1 MTNLTQ
7 SDHAW
12 TPPHGPRT
20 VRVVLPKHPQAMT
33 AMGLGIAALAGV
45 WFLLLP
51 ILLAPVAWWL
61 GAKAKREIAAEP
73 ERWSGL
79 GEAQAGLIMGVIGTV
94 ILAGGVVTVGVLTFF
109 IGVLAF

>member
-1 MTNLTQ
+1 
-7 SDHAW
+7 
-12 TPPHGPRT
+12 
-20 VRVVLPKHPQAMT
+20 MT

-51 ILLAPVAWWL
+51 ILLAPVAWWF

-73 ERWSGL
+73 ERWSGT

-94 ILAGGVVTVGVLTFF
+94 LLAGGVVVLSILAFF
-109 IGVLAF
+109 FRVLAGI

>member
-1 MTNLTQ
+1 MTKTPNNR
-7 SDHAW
+7 
-12 TPPHGPRT
+12 TPPHGP
-20 VRVVLPKHPQAMT
+20 VLPKHPQAMT

-73 ERWSGL
+73 ERWSGT
-79 GEAQAGLIMGVIGTV
+79 GEAQAGVIMGVIGTV
-94 ILAGGVVTVGVLTFF
+94 LLAVGIVVLSILVFF
-109 IGVLAF
+109 IGVIAF

>member
-1 MTNLTQ
+1 MTK
-7 SDHAW
+7 SDHTW
-12 TPPHGPRT
+12 TPQSGPR
-20 VRVVLPKHPQAMT
+20 LPKHPQAMT

-73 ERWSGL
+73 ERWSGT
-79 GEAQAGLIMGVIGTV
+79 GEAQAGVIMGVIGTV
-94 ILAGGVVTVGVLTFF
+94 ILAGGVVTVGILVFF
-109 IGVLAF
+109 IYVAAGI